1 MEAKAKTPTTL
12 KYFKFLNLLGQGNFS
27 EVWRVQNVKTKDF
40 YAMKIINNDQIQKQ
54 PKVLD
59 LLESEIHIL
68 KSLNNENVVKL
79 YDNFFEDNRHY
90 LLMEFCNGVDFE
102 RYVKS
107 KPKKTISEDEA
118 IIFLK
123 QMTNG
128 FKALQKQKAMH
139 RDFKLANVLIHEGVF
154 KIGDLGF
161 SKQAET
167 AKTALGTALYMAPE
181 VMKFQRYNN
190 KIDLWSLGICLYE
203 MLMGTVPFKG
213 SNEKE
218 LLTKMMLNRIDFNVN
233 GKETVSSEFQDLIKR
248 MLAPNPLKRIDW
260 NDVYNHKILRPN
272 YEERKEP
279 LNIKILYLK
288 NIIYFHAKILDDGHY
303 LMKNNNGIYIYFI
316 LSKRMLFLSKG
327 FSEDEKEIYE
337 AYFDYLLAEILKYE
351 TFNNPLYDTL
361 KGEFNK
367 DWKDVNN
374 LLFKEIL
381 LDYCLGGEF
390 WIKNYL
396 EEKKEEEAKM
406 FVIHLI
412 ELVDC
417 FKFKD
422 SLNFNP
428 DEESGFNFEKYNFEL
443 SSQSSDDL
451 IKLFNSKINN
461 LF

>member
-1 MEAKAKTPTTL
+1 
-12 KYFKFLNLLGQGNFS
+12 
-27 EVWRVQNVKTKDF
+27 
-40 YAMKIINNDQIQKQ
+40 
-54 PKVLD
+54 
-59 LLESEIHIL
+59 
-68 KSLNNENVVKL
+68 
-79 YDNFFEDNRHY
+79 
-90 LLMEFCNGVDFE
+90 
-102 RYVKS
+102 
-107 KPKKTISEDEA
+107 
-118 IIFLK
+118 
-123 QMTNG
+123 
-128 FKALQKQKAMH
+128 
-139 RDFKLANVLIHEGVF
+139 
-154 KIGDLGF
+154 
-161 SKQAET
+161 
-167 AKTALGTALYMAPE
+167 
-181 VMKFQRYNN
+181 
-190 KIDLWSLGICLYE
+190 
-203 MLMGTVPFKG
+203 
-213 SNEKE
+213 
-218 LLTKMMLNRIDFNVN
+218 
-233 GKETVSSEFQDLIKR
+233 
-248 MLAPNPLKRIDW
+248 
-260 NDVYNHKILRPN
+260 
-272 YEERKEP
+272 